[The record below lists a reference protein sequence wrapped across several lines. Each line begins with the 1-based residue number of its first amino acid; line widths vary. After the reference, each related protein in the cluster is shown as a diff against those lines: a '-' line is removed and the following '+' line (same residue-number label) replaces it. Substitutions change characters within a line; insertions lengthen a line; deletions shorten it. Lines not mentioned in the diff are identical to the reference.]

1 MVKSD
6 AMTTNP
12 IYKRYERQMMISNWG
27 REGQDR
33 LRAAT
38 VFIAGVGGLG
48 SPASTYLAMAGV
60 GNLRICDCGEL
71 ELSNLNRQI
80 LYRDA
85 DIGTSKAQA
94 ACAVL
99 RTLNPDVTVLPLAER
114 ITIDTIESLVGPS
127 NIIIDC
133 LDTFETR
140 HILNRYAV
148 SHRIPLVHAGIYGL
162 CGQVTFI
169 DPPDTPCLA
178 CFYPETSSQ
187 KLFPV
192 AGPTA
197 GVIGTLEALEA
208 LKWIL
213 GIGTLLKS
221 QLLVWDGTIMHFQ
234 TVLISRDPECPVCCE

>member
-1 MVKSD
+1 
-6 AMTTNP
+6 MTTNP
-12 IYKRYERQMMISNWG
+12 IYKRYERQIMINKWG
-27 REGQDR
+27 HEGQDR

-48 SPASTYLAMAGV
+48 SPATIYLTVAGV
-60 GNLRICDCGEL
+60 GNLRICDCGIL

-94 ACAVL
+94 ACAML
-99 RTLNPDVTVLPLAER
+99 RTFNPDVTVVPLAEQ
-114 ITIDTIESLVGPS
+114 ITIDTIGSLVGPAD
-127 NIIIDC
+127 IIIDC
-133 LDTFETR
+133 MDTFETH

-148 SHRIPLVHAGIYGL
+148 SHRIPLVHAGIDGL

-169 DPPDTPCLA
+169 EYPDTPCLA

-187 KLFPV
+187 KLSPV

-197 GVIGTLEALEA
+197 GVIGTLEAMETI
-208 LKWIL
+208 KWIV
-213 GIGTLLKS
+213 GIGTLLKDR
-221 QLLVWDGTIMHFQ
+221 LLVWDGTNMDFQ
-234 TVLISRDPECPVCCE
+234 TVPIARDPECSVCRCTV